1 LKVSTSAYSLYVLA
15 VLGGISLFNALD
27 QTLLPAVV
35 ASIQADLRLSD
46 SQVGL
51 LLGVGPAA
59 IAVAALPVGYWT
71 DRGSRRFIIGLGTA
85 VWSVAT
91 LLTGMTVAFA
101 QVLAARTVLGVGEAS
116 NFPAGTSLIGDY
128 FSKRAR
134 GRAMAAVIGA
144 GGLGIGGGLVLGGV
158 VGLHFGWRAAF
169 YFAAVPGLL
178 LALAAFTIREP
189 LRGSAESAGPR
200 LAAVRDAGLMAFGR
214 LLRVRTYAAVLV
226 AGAFG
231 NFGYAVLSLAPLY
244 LHRHFGL
251 DIAHA
256 GAMVGGAMLVGVVVA
271 VPAIGWI
278 LDRRGRRSPRAAA
291 EVGLIGLVLSA
302 AAAAVM
308 FSAQSLVLFEVAMVV
323 SAVVGGAGI
332 LGANV
337 ILQNVIVPSLRGS
350 AASAS
355 VTSGRLCGALGPIAV
370 GLVSDSLHQ
379 NLGLSLLLLA
389 PTATIGAAVFFGLAM
404 ASMKRDVE
412 AMEMAWADR
421 VPVVPVPVVR
431 EIEYAA
437 EYPAG

>member
-1 LKVSTSAYSLYVLA
+1 LKVSASAYSLYVIA
-15 VLGGISLFNALD
+15 VLGGISLFNSLD
-27 QTLLPAVV
+27 QTLLPSVV

-59 IAVAALPVGYWT
+59 VAVAALPVGYWT

-91 LLTGMTVAFA
+91 LLTGMTVAFS
-101 QVLAARTVLGVGEAS
+101 QVLAARIVLGVGDAS
-116 NFPAGTSLIGDY
+116 TVPAGTSLIGDY

-144 GGLGIGGGLVLGGV
+144 GGLGIGGGFVLGGV
-158 VGLHFGWRAAF
+158 VGLNFGWRAVF
-169 YFAAVPGLL
+169 YFAAVPGHL

-189 LRGSAESAGPR
+189 LRGSAESAGPK
-200 LAAVRDAGLMAFGR
+200 LTAVRDAGFKAFGR
-214 LLRVRTYAAVLV
+214 LLRVRTYAAVLA
-226 AGAFG
+226 AGAFA
-231 NFGYAVLSLAPLY
+231 NFGYAVLSFASLY
-244 LHRHFGL
+244 LHRRFGL

-256 GAMVGGAMLVGVVVA
+256 GAMVGGAMLLGVVVA

-291 EVGLIGLVLSA
+291 EVGLVGLVLSG

-308 FSAQSLVLFEVAMVV
+308 FSAQSVGLFEVAMIV

-332 LGANV
+332 LAGTV
-337 ILQNVIVPSLRGS
+337 VFQNVIAPSLRGS
-350 AASAS
+350 AVSMS
-355 VTSGRLCGALGPIAV
+355 VTSGRLCAALGPLAV
-370 GLVSDSLHQ
+370 GVISDSLHQ

-389 PTATIGAAVFFGLAM
+389 PTATIAAAVSFGLAM
-404 ASMKRDVE
+404 ANMKGDVE
-412 AMEMAWADR
+412 AMETAWAAR
-421 VPVVPVPVVR
+421 FPVVPAPVAR
-431 EIEYAA
+431 EIEYVA